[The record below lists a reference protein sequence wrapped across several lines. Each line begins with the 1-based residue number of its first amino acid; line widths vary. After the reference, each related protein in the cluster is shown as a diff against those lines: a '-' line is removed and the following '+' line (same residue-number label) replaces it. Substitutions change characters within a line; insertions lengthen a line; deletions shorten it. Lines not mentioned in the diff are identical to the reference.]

1 VSIIRLL
8 RNEPV
13 PSQSLLDLL
22 GRLRSVKEAYHDHA
36 ANASD
41 MCMDGTRQ
49 TLLAEMTAWFENI
62 EPSAPRIFWLNGLA
76 GTGKTTVARTMADW
90 AHQRGR
96 LAATFFFSRN
106 IDATRV
112 PSAIIPTLAYQI
124 ARYQPPFRP
133 SICAS
138 IASDE
143 DIRDRSIASQAKTL
157 LSHLSSSA
165 PPAAPLLI
173 VLDALDECHL
183 EDGCEGGS
191 AIPLL
196 LAQTASVPCIKI
208 LLTSRMEDT
217 IKRKLGKL
225 IDCQITLHDIESTI
239 VQDDIRHYLAR
250 SLEKVA
256 SEWDLA
262 PPFPTD
268 AVIDTLVGRAGTLFI
283 YAATVVKWVSDSKE
297 QPDLRLKQIL
307 EQHADELPYHYRPL
321 DRMYAQIL
329 SQAAQTTG
337 NVKVRERALR
347 NVLSAVVSLQEPVR
361 AVALASLAGEESQ
374 TRLVLPLLA
383 SVLVVNA
390 DEPVRL
396 FHASFADFLTDNE
409 RCQDKRFLVSSSEGH
424 LHLAV
429 RCLEIMN
436 TFLQQDICS
445 IGDPSLFNHEVDGL
459 DQLLE
464 HAAPSELRYACKYW
478 HIHVCSSTTATSSLT
493 ESLEVFCTT
502 HLLHWIELLSLLG
515 EIRSALASFRPL
527 LTHLRVRTP
536 TNLRPSVFDGRFIIG
551 RSSVSREVT
560 RRFTGRSGA
569 PRSGQLDSY
578 SH

>member
-1 VSIIRLL
+1 VSMSHPTANEHGL
-8 RNEPV
+8 RI
-13 PSQSLLDLL
+13 SLPDLL
-22 GRLRSVKEAYHDHA
+22 GRLRSVKEACYDHTSS
-36 ANASD
+36 ASE

-49 TLLAEMTAWFENI
+49 TLLAELTAWFENA
-62 EPSAPRIFWLNGLA
+62 EPSAPRVFWLNGLA
-76 GTGKTTVARTMADW
+76 GTGKTTIARTMADW

-96 LAATFFFSRN
+96 LAATLFFSRN

-112 PSAIIPTLAYQI
+112 PSAVIPTLAYQI
-124 ARYQPPFRP
+124 ARYQPSFRP
-133 SICAS
+133 SICTS
-138 IASDE
+138 IALDE
-143 DIRDRSIASQAKTL
+143 DIRDRSIASQAETL

-183 EDGCEGGS
+183 EDGCEGGN

-196 LAQTASVPCIKI
+196 FAQTASVPCIKI

-217 IKRKLGKL
+217 IRRKLGKL
-225 IDCQITLHDIESTI
+225 IDYQITLHDIESTI

-262 PPFPTD
+262 LPFPAD
-268 AVIDTLVGRAGTLFI
+268 AAIDTLVGRAGTLFI

-307 EQHADELPYHYRPL
+307 EQDADELPYHYRPL
-321 DRMYAQIL
+321 DRMYTQIL

-337 NVKVRERALR
+337 SVKVRERVLR
-347 NVLSAVVSLQEPVR
+347 NVLSAVVLLQEPVR
-361 AVALASLAGEESQ
+361 AGALAFLAGEESQ
-374 TRLVLPLLA
+374 TRLILPLLA

-396 FHASFADFLTDNE
+396 FHASFPDFLTDEE
-409 RCQDKRFLVSSSEGH
+409 RCQDKRFLVSRSEGH

-436 TFLQQDICS
+436 TFLRQDICS
-445 IGDPSLFNHEVDGL
+445 IGDPSLFNNEVDGL

-478 HIHVCSSTTATSSLT
+478 HVHVCSSTATTSSLT
-493 ESLEVFCTT
+493 EGLEVFCTT

-536 TNLRPSVFDGRFIIG
+536 KIC
-551 RSSVSREVT
+551 
-560 RRFTGRSGA
+560 A
-569 PRSGQLDSY
+569 
-578 SH
+578 

>member
-1 VSIIRLL
+1 
-8 RNEPV
+8 
-13 PSQSLLDLL
+13 
-22 GRLRSVKEAYHDHA
+22 
-36 ANASD
+36 
-41 MCMDGTRQ
+41 MDGTRQ
-49 TLLAEMTAWFENI
+49 TLLAEMITWFENT
-62 EPSAPRIFWLNGLA
+62 ELSAPRIFWLNGFA
-76 GTGKTTVARTMADW
+76 GTGKTTVARTMANW

-124 ARYQPPFRP
+124 ARYQPSLRP
-133 SICAS
+133 SICTS
-138 IASDE
+138 IALDE
-143 DIRDRSIASQAKTL
+143 DIRDRSIASQVKTL
-157 LSHLSSSA
+157 FGSLSS
-165 PPAAPLLI
+165 AATLNTSLLI

-183 EDGCEGGS
+183 EDGCEGGN

-196 LAQTASVPCIKI
+196 FAQMASVPSIKI

-217 IKRKLGKL
+217 IKRKLGRL

-256 SEWDLA
+256 SEWDLV
-262 PPFPTD
+262 PPFP
-268 AVIDTLVGRAGTLFI
+268 AEGVIDELVRRAGTLFI

-297 QPDLRLKQIL
+297 QPDLRLEQIVKQD
-307 EQHADELPYHYRPL
+307 ADELPYHYRPL

-337 NVKVRERALR
+337 SVKVRERALR

-361 AVALASLAGEESQ
+361 AVALASLAGEESH
-374 TRLVLPLLA
+374 TRLILPLLA
-383 SVLVVNA
+383 SVLVVNS

-396 FHASFADFLTDNE
+396 FHASFPDFLTDKE
-409 RCQDKRFLVSSSEGH
+409 RCQDKRFLVLRSEGH

-436 TFLQQDICS
+436 TFLRQDICS
-445 IGDPSLFNHEVDGL
+445 IGDPSLFNDEVDGL

-464 HAAPSELRYACKYW
+464 HAAPPELRYACKYW

-527 LTHLRVRTP
+527 LTHLRVCTP
-536 TNLRPSVFDGRFIIG
+536 TNSRSSVFDVSFVIG
-551 RSSVSREVT
+551 RSSVSRQVT
-560 RRFTGRSGA
+560 
-569 PRSGQLDSY
+569 
-578 SH
+578 

>member
-1 VSIIRLL
+1 
-8 RNEPV
+8 
-13 PSQSLLDLL
+13 
-22 GRLRSVKEAYHDHA
+22 
-36 ANASD
+36 
-41 MCMDGTRQ
+41 
-49 TLLAEMTAWFENI
+49 
-62 EPSAPRIFWLNGLA
+62 
-76 GTGKTTVARTMADW
+76 MADW

-133 SICAS
+133 SICTS

-143 DIRDRSIASQAKTL
+143 DIRDRSIACQAETL

-165 PPAAPLLI
+165 PPTAPLLI

-183 EDGCEGGS
+183 EDGCEGGN

-196 LAQTASVPCIKI
+196 FAQTASVPCIKI

-239 VQDDIRHYLAR
+239 VQDDIRHYLVR

-262 PPFPTD
+262 PPFP
-268 AVIDTLVGRAGTLFI
+268 AEGVIDKLVERAGTLFI

-297 QPDLRLKQIL
+297 QPDLRLEQIVKQD
-307 EQHADELPYHYRPL
+307 ADELPYHYRPL

-361 AVALASLAGEESQ
+361 AVALASLAGEESH
-374 TRLVLPLLA
+374 TRLIIPLLA
-383 SVLVVNA
+383 SVLVVNS
-390 DEPVRL
+390 DEPARL
-396 FHASFADFLTDNE
+396 FHASFPDFLMDEE
-409 RCQDKRFLVSSSEGH
+409 RCQDKRFLVSRSEGH

-436 TFLQQDICS
+436 TLLRQDICN
-445 IGDPSLFNHEVDGL
+445 IRDPSLFNDEVDGL

-478 HIHVCSSTTATSSLT
+478 HIHVCSSTAATSSLT

-536 TNLRPSVFDGRFIIG
+536 TNLRPSVFDVCFVIG
-551 RSSVSREVT
+551 RSSVSRPVT
-560 RRFTGRSGA
+560 
-569 PRSGQLDSY
+569 
-578 SH
+578 